1 MKKLLVFFLSF
12 LILLST
18 VSCGKQANNREII
31 LATTT
36 STRDS
41 GLLDY
46 ILPEFEKEYGYKVN
60 VVAVGTGQAI
70 RLGMDGNADVI
81 FVHSKEDEEKFISE
95 GYGIKRYDV
104 MYNDFVILGPK
115 NDRAQ
120 IKGIST
126 AKDALKKIYSEKA
139 EFVSRGDE
147 SGTHKF
153 EKRLW
158 EKIGINPQGDWY
170 IKVGKGM
177 AETLLMA
184 SEKGAYTISDR
195 ATYLTLKEK
204 LDLEV
209 LVEGKDDLKNQ
220 YGVIAVNPSKNIRIN
235 KDGAQC
241 FVKWIL
247 SDKTQRLIAEFGK
260 EKFGQSLFI
269 PNAKK

>member
-1 MKKLLVFFLSF
+1 MKRRLSLYFIF
-12 LILLST
+12 LILLIT
-18 VSCGKQANNREII
+18 ISCGKQVNNREII

-70 RLGMDGNADVI
+70 RLGMDGNADVLL
-81 FVHSKEDEEKFISE
+81 VHSKEDEEKFVRE
-95 GYGIKRYDV
+95 GYGIERFDV

-115 NDRAQ
+115 DDKAK

-126 AKDALKKIYSEKA
+126 AKDALKKIYSSKA
-139 EFVSRGDE
+139 EFISRGDE

-209 LVEGKDDLKNQ
+209 LVEGKEDLKNQ
-220 YGVIAVNPSKNIRIN
+220 YGVISVNPSKNSRIN
-235 KDGAQC
+235 KDGAQY
-241 FVKWIL
+241 FVEWIL
-247 SDKTQRLIAEFGK
+247 SEKTQRLIGKFGK